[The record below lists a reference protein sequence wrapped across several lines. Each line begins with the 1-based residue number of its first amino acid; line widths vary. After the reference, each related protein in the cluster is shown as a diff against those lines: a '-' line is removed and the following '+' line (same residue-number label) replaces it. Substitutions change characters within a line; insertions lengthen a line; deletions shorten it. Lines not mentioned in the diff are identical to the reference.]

1 MNPARDLASY
11 CAGRS
16 AWHVCEPETL
26 VLVIGASASDAHAF
40 VCEACATS
48 GMADGTYAPVPTP
61 ETIHEPV
68 TLATLGLF
76 TWTWAQTDEEECF
89 ECGANA
95 PGDVFSNGET
105 LVARVCYGC
114 AVSIVDECHDDVL
127 AEMLADEREAADFA
141 LING

>member
-1 MNPARDLASY
+1 MSPARDLATY

-16 AWHVCEPETL
+16 AWHVCEPERL
-26 VLVIGASASDAHAF
+26 VLVLGASASDAHAF
-40 VCEACATS
+40 VCEACADS
-48 GMADGTYAPVPTP
+48 GIADGTYADVPTP

-68 TLATLGLF
+68 VLAVLGAF
-76 TWTWAQTDEEECF
+76 VWTWTQTNDEECF

-114 AVSIVDECHDDVL
+114 AVAIVDECHGNVL
-127 AEMLADEREAADFA
+127 SDMEAA
-141 LING
+141 L